1 MIYGL
6 GSQTQRIVDT
16 IKRQIQSGELKVGSK
31 LLPHI
36 ALAESF
42 GVAPLTVRNALAH
55 LEQQGFIS
63 RQHGRGTFVQMPSR
77 PVVLLVDDDTEALE
91 LLNRYVKSHG
101 YQTLTLSSPKLA
113 LEVLE
118 QGQNIGLIVSDVRMP
133 HASDGINFIRK
144 VRQRYPKIPL
154 AALTGYPDDLAI
166 LHGTPECPILILA
179 KPVFPEHVA
188 MALKMAM
195 DPVASAT

>member
-16 IKRQIQSGELKVGSK
+16 IKRQIQSGELKIGSQ
-31 LLPHI
+31 LQPHI
-36 ALAESF
+36 ELAKSF
-42 GVAPLTVRNALAH
+42 GVAH

-63 RQHGRGTFVQMPSR
+63 RQHGRGTFVQMPVR
-77 PVVLLVDDDTEALE
+77 PAVLLVDDDMESLE
-91 LLNRYVKSHG
+91 LLDRYVKSQGH
-101 YQTLTLSSPKLA
+101 YTVTLGTPKQA
-113 LEVLE
+113 LDVLE
-118 QGQNIGLIVSDVRMP
+118 QGRNVGLIISDVRMP
-133 HASDGINFIRK
+133 HASDGINFIRQ
-144 VRQRYPKIPL
+144 VRQRFPNVPL
-154 AALTGYPDDLAI
+154 AALTGYPDDLAV

-195 DPVASAT
+195 DPIAVS

>member
-16 IKRQIQSGELKVGSK
+16 IKHQIQNGELKIGSK
-31 LLPHI
+31 LQAHI
-36 ALAESF
+36 ELAKSF

-63 RQHGRGTFVQMPSR
+63 RQHGRGTFVQMPVR
-77 PVVLLVDDDTEALE
+77 PAVLLVDDDPESLE

-101 YQTLTLSSPKLA
+101 HYTVTLGTPAQA
-113 LEVLE
+113 LDVLE
-118 QGQNIGLIVSDVRMP
+118 QGRNVGLIISDVRMP

-144 VRQRYPKIPL
+144 VRQRFPNVPL
-154 AALTGYPDDLAI
+154 AALTGYPDDLAV

-188 MALKMAM
+188 MVLKMAM
-195 DPVASAT
+195 DPIAVS